1 MKWVEKY
8 APQSLAD
15 VVGNEKI
22 KDQIETWASRWLA
35 GEAQKP
41 LLLVGPP
48 GVGKTTIAHLV
59 GKEYF
64 SETIEV
70 NASDKRSYD
79 LIQRTVGESSKTRSL
94 FHQ

>member
-15 VVGNEKI
+15 VVGNGKI

-79 LIQRTVGESSKTRSL
+79 LDRKSVV
-94 FHQ
+94 